1 MDNPFNSA
9 EVISAVGIRLGELR
23 DSQHKAA
30 HRQELFEAQIHRTLA
45 EQGATI
51 STALAA
57 LERVLS
63 DARERV
69 ASLRDGEAGPP
80 GPPGER
86 GEAGEAIVGPPGE
99 QGIPGPAGEPGEPGA
114 PGAPAEQ
121 VELAAP
127 DYLVPVLGRAL
138 ALLNEAPSL
147 PESRA
152 ALPSITLNMLASGG
166 VRRKTI
172 TTQRDAD
179 GNLTAEVVEDE

>member
-1 MDNPFNSA
+1 MTATLSPLEALADELGAFASRVEREINLSLSA
-9 EVISAVGIRLGELR
+9 GLAELR
-23 DSQHKAA
+23 ATRAEIELKAERA
-30 HRQELFEAQIHRTLA
+30 VA
-45 EQGATI
+45 ER
-51 STALAA
+51 LAA
-57 LERVLS
+57 VQ
-63 DARERV
+63 
-69 ASLRDGEAGPP
+69 DGQPGAP

-86 GEAGEAIVGPPGE
+86 GEPGDAIAGPPGE
-99 QGIPGPAGEPGEPGA
+99 QGPPGPAGAPGEPGV

-147 PESRA
+147 PESKA
-152 ALPSITLNMLASGG
+152 APPSITLNMLAPGG